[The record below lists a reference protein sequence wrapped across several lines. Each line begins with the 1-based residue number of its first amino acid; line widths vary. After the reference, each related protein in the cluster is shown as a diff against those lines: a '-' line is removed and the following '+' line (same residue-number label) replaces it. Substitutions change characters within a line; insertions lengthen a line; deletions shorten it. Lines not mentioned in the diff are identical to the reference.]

1 MQDHYLKAT
10 DETNLYDVLLAG
22 GLVTKYY
29 DPQDPL
35 NIQPPVE
42 PGVIDETPWVPTGAF
57 RYAPTQGINLD
68 VIGVINLPTGKML
81 TNTMSDGTTFEY
93 PEMAP
98 IPGYHANIRADLTE
112 EQAGSIA
119 SITIAPPKQP
129 VRVWA

>member
-1 MQDHYLKAT
+1 MQDHFLKAT
-10 DETNLYDVLLAG
+10 DEANLYDVLLTA

-35 NIQPPVE
+35 NVQAPIQ
-42 PGVIDETPWVPTGAF
+42 PGVIDETPWQPTGSF
-57 RYAPTQGINLD
+57 RYVPTQGINLD
-68 VIGVINLPTGKML
+68 VIGVINLPTGN
-81 TNTMSDGTTFEY
+81 TISSTMSDGTAFTY

-112 EQAGSIA
+112 EQLADIA
-119 SITIAPPKQP
+119 SITITAPKQP